1 MKADNRR
8 AKAGAGSSTAGA
20 RVPSSPVPSA
30 PADATE
36 TPALVLAAPSRG
48 QGGSDGQPTTRRR
61 DAGAT
66 GEESAAAGADESAA
80 EGVSG
85 GTKGSAKRGRGEGYT
100 ARGTQSEQGGTPQV
114 RVPTAAEGV
123 QAVAIDTPDISIS
136 PNANTKGRLP
146 RIHHNLP
153 PDPTPSS
160 GEYIPFSEDIHAP
173 KTDFPP
179 KNVISLTIEVDPPPE
194 HPEPGTVRT
203 QPKLGR
209 EHGRDLDG
217 KVLPHERTDILA
229 EQVARW
235 VACGAGDNEIAAY
248 LGIRVGQLR
257 KFYKHELETGQF
269 KNNMDVAGTIL
280 DLAKAGVP
288 QISIFWAK
296 SRMGWRDSDKNDQNN
311 AALLNIHIHT

>member
-1 MKADNRR
+1 
-8 AKAGAGSSTAGA
+8 
-20 RVPSSPVPSA
+20 
-30 PADATE
+30 
-36 TPALVLAAPSRG
+36 
-48 QGGSDGQPTTRRR
+48 
-61 DAGAT
+61 
-66 GEESAAAGADESAA
+66 
-80 EGVSG
+80 
-85 GTKGSAKRGRGEGYT
+85 
-100 ARGTQSEQGGTPQV
+100 V
-114 RVPTAAEGV
+114 RVPTAAEGS
-123 QAVAIDTPDISIS
+123 QAVAIDTPDISIP
-136 PNANTKGRLP
+136 PNAKVNANMPLP

-153 PDPTPSS
+153 PGDTPSS
-160 GEYIPFSEDIHAP
+160 GEYIPFSEDTHMP
-173 KTDFPP
+173 STDSPSQ
-179 KNVISLTIEVDPPPE
+179 NIISLTIEVDPPPE
-194 HPEPGTVRT
+194 HPEPGTVTR

-209 EHGRDLDG
+209 DHGRDLDG
-217 KVLPHERTDILA
+217 KNLPHERTDVLA

-288 QISIFWAK
+288 QVSIFWAK